1 MTDNEATV
9 GRQDE
14 RKFLSKHRWRGK
26 IFSNDEAPAKETKQQ
41 KANIEQDVADFLK
54 PSTQK
59 AQLNVLP
66 KPRIDVAAAQRWP
79 GAHDIHAQTPS
90 PRPTPLGIPSS
101 MRGSSNS
108 RPRKGK
114 GLTVSFARTAPEVI
128 GEGGDEAESPSIEV
142 SRRKSSTPL
151 VDLEQLQGHRDDSV
165 VGLRSPEFNGLR
177 SGQSKQSVTE
187 DERPLGT
194 RRRAQ
199 TSHGEISPPLQLK
212 MDMGNITSQAAL
224 MPPPPQR
231 LGPLGLGDRP
241 QPLKRAPTGF
251 QGVDDGVPR
260 PSMDSIN
267 SADSDDFHASPISR
281 RVNPAFTEPLPE
293 RDEFE
298 PQPLRRTQ
306 TSFVSHDV
314 RIPEE
319 EDTPRLPEMN
329 LGENDSP
336 IDFKKHFLESE
347 PSDPNSFSA
356 RVQQKMRADEG
367 RALHEAASYHTSSA
381 VEDGRR
387 PSVSSANSFS
397 VGSPQSYTQLPS
409 GSAARS
415 SYEAPFPPP
424 VQLQP
429 RPSNSPRR
437 SPVNPTMT
445 QPQLQSRPP
454 NAPRSSNE
462 LPIRKPFMAP
472 QNSHIDI
479 DTKRPSA
486 SSSPNYPIPQPQTVP
501 RGSPIAPAPSPRKA
515 QFDNYPNNGSLHP
528 SPQPPSRNSPGYF
541 TSSTSEMEFA
551 QPLRS
556 PALAPDQDPGMHAAL
571 PSNQDPVM
579 QAVAPSRQDPGMQA
593 APHSLSR
600 SDTRSQGDAALADF
614 TDRVIHMQGIF
625 RLTAELERPLHEFS
639 PMQWLRAAIWW
650 FLRGRAGMENLI
662 RNRPR
667 GDPGAPPTAQL
678 LTQAHVD
685 LAKTWWILTEVIQNH
700 PAIRKYGD
708 LKAGSQARSAREAG
722 DIAMAEIF
730 EVHNTVLGFLK
741 LLLASM
747 KRHHVMPPRQ
757 SLIQGQDQTI
767 WIKYPSFAPDVK
779 AILSGNSTKS
789 LVMDGPAQQL
799 NPLTCMPPGDTK
811 TDFCYFRM
819 FVQVSVT
826 TDEAETDRVPI
837 PCVLSV
843 LRSHND
849 LKVKISICS
858 LNELVNIR
866 VQNDKKLGPTWDD
879 VTWKVRSSS
888 MCVSLPHGFNLNIDF
903 TEQDLRNLWTVVD
916 HTNKIEMNLRPRED
930 ERIVYSLT
938 LREFQYKDP
947 ANSGVFPAERV
958 KRCRVVLFEKC
969 KRSNEGSGKRRLHRG
984 YRFLIVTNP
993 KSRTL
998 NSISHEFGKQEPMNF
1013 EFKADA
1019 SESGFPVVVLRVKEK
1034 VDKKLKQCIMFLIFN
1049 DEKERDMLF
1058 GTLTGMNVDTDETV
1072 FAQVPLKGFSIENA
1086 DQVEGFSHSGRDAL
1100 KRLQWQDVK
1109 TLNLDPETGNM
1120 DTPQTVLSERLRVV
1134 ARHSA
1139 GSLTDR
1145 MNLSPGELLLRLQTS
1160 GSAEITILRNPQEDM
1175 NIAVDAKRTEQDIPE
1190 ALAELLRTLT
1200 TASTLRTYSFHSLK
1214 DLHAFQMAITGF
1226 YVKFDGIASS
1236 YTIARRRM
1244 VVPIYKRWEAS
1255 TVRIQ
1260 IVQQDNIC
1268 RLLAFFEEFSHAD
1281 SMAFQLKSM
1290 DVFEKADKGGKF
1302 YLRLVDAKFAL
1313 PVEERKGEGKLE
1325 KAEGRQ
1331 QGWAGQKRRFVC
1343 LDVVEYPGEHD
1354 DVTIGFDIQ
1363 AERDRFADALP
1374 AATQISRMKTFS
1386 RKV

>member
-1 MTDNEATV
+1 MTDNGATV
-9 GRQDE
+9 GRQQDE
-14 RKFLSKHRWRGK
+14 RRFLSKHRWRGK

-59 AQLNVLP
+59 AQLNSPP

-79 GAHDIHAQTPS
+79 GAHDVHTQTPS

-142 SRRKSSTPL
+142 SRRKSSTPA

-187 DERPLGT
+187 DERPPSI
-194 RRRAQ
+194 RRAQ

-212 MDMGNITSQAAL
+212 MDMGNITSQAAP
-224 MPPPPQR
+224 MPPAPQG

-241 QPLKRAPTGF
+241 QPLKRAPTGL

-267 SADSDDFHASPISR
+267 SADSDDFHASPIFQ
-281 RVNPAFTEPLPE
+281 RVKPAFTEPLPE

-306 TSFVSHDV
+306 TSYVPHNDH
-314 RIPEE
+314 IPEE
-319 EDTPRLPEMN
+319 EDTRRLPEMN
-329 LGENDSP
+329 LAENDSP
-336 IDFKKHFLESE
+336 IDFKKHFLESG

-356 RVQQKMRADEG
+356 RVQQKMRASEG
-367 RALHEAASYHTSSA
+367 RALHEAALHHTSSA
-381 VEDGRR
+381 VEDERR

-409 GSAARS
+409 GNAARS

-424 VQLQP
+424 VQLQS
-429 RPSNSPRR
+429 RPSNSSRR
-437 SPVNPTMT
+437 SPVSPTMT
-445 QPQLQSRPP
+445 QPQLQLRPP
-454 NAPRSSNE
+454 NAPRPSNE
-462 LPIRKPFMAP
+462 LPIRKPLIAP
-472 QNSHIDI
+472 QNSHLDI
-479 DTKRPSA
+479 DTQRPSA
-486 SSSPNYPIPQPQTVP
+486 SSSPNYPIPQLQTPP
-501 RGSPIAPAPSPRKA
+501 RGSPIAPVPSPRKA
-515 QFDNYPNNGSLHP
+515 QFDSYPPNNGSLHP
-528 SPQPPSRNSPGYF
+528 SPQPPSRNSPSYF

-556 PALAPDQDPGMHAAL
+556 PALALDQDPGMHTAL
-571 PSNQDPVM
+571 PSNQGPVM

-593 APHSLSR
+593 APPSLRR

-667 GDPGAPPTAQL
+667 GDPGAPPTSQL

-685 LAKTWWILTEVIQNH
+685 LAKTWWILTKVIQNH
-700 PAIRKYGD
+700 PAIRKYSD
-708 LKAGSQARSAREAG
+708 LKAESRASSAREAG

-730 EVHNTVLGFLK
+730 EVHDTVLGFLK

-767 WIKYPSFAPDVK
+767 WIKYPNFAPDVQ
-779 AILSGNSTKS
+779 AVLSGNSTRS
-789 LVMDGPAQQL
+789 LVIDGPAQQL
-799 NPLTCMPPGDTK
+799 NPLACMPPGDTK

-819 FVQVSVT
+819 FVQVSVRT
-826 TDEAETDRVPI
+826 EEAETDRVPM

-843 LRSHND
+843 LRPHND
-849 LKVKISICS
+849 LKLKISICS

-866 VQNDKKLGPTWDD
+866 VQSDKKLGPTWDD

-888 MCVSLPHGFNLNIDF
+888 MCVSLPYGFNLNIDF
-903 TEQDLRNLWTVVD
+903 TEQDLRNLWTIVD
-916 HTNKIEMNLRPRED
+916 HTNTVEANLRPRED
-930 ERIVYSLT
+930 ERIVYNLT
-938 LREFQYKDP
+938 LREFQYTDP
-947 ANSGVFPAERV
+947 AKSGAFPAERV
-958 KRCRVVLFEKC
+958 KRCRVTVFEKC
-969 KRSNEGSGKRRLHRG
+969 ERSNEGSGKRRLHRG
-984 YRFLIVTNP
+984 YRFVIFTSP
-993 KSRTL
+993 KIRTL
-998 NSISHEFGKQEPMNF
+998 SCISHEFGKQEPMNF
-1013 EFKADA
+1013 EFNADA
-1019 SESGFPVVVLRVKEK
+1019 SEGGFPEMILRVKEK
-1034 VDKKLKQCIMFLIFN
+1034 ADKKLKQCVMFLVFN
-1049 DEKERDMLF
+1049 DGKERDMLF
-1058 GTLTGMNVDTDETV
+1058 GTLTGTNADADETV
-1072 FAQVPLKGFSIENA
+1072 FAQVPLKGLSIENA
-1086 DQVEGFSHSGRDAL
+1086 DQIEGFSHSGRDVL

-1109 TLNLDPETGNM
+1109 AVNLDPETGNM
-1120 DTPQTVLSERLRVV
+1120 DVPQTVLSESLRVV
-1134 ARHSA
+1134 TRHSA

-1145 MNLSPGELLLRLQTS
+1145 MNLSKADPHIIYSSLYYFTSYTWQTS
-1160 GSAEITILRNPQEDM
+1160 S
-1175 NIAVDAKRTEQDIPE
+1175 
-1190 ALAELLRTLT
+1190 
-1200 TASTLRTYSFHSLK
+1200 
-1214 DLHAFQMAITGF
+1214 
-1226 YVKFDGIASS
+1226 
-1236 YTIARRRM
+1236 
-1244 VVPIYKRWEAS
+1244 
-1255 TVRIQ
+1255 
-1260 IVQQDNIC
+1260 
-1268 RLLAFFEEFSHAD
+1268 
-1281 SMAFQLKSM
+1281 
-1290 DVFEKADKGGKF
+1290 
-1302 YLRLVDAKFAL
+1302 
-1313 PVEERKGEGKLE
+1313 
-1325 KAEGRQ
+1325 
-1331 QGWAGQKRRFVC
+1331 
-1343 LDVVEYPGEHD
+1343 
-1354 DVTIGFDIQ
+1354 
-1363 AERDRFADALP
+1363 
-1374 AATQISRMKTFS
+1374 
-1386 RKV
+1386 

>member
-1 MTDNEATV
+1 MTDNGAAV
-9 GRQDE
+9 GRQQDE
-14 RKFLSKHRWRGK
+14 RRFLSKNRWRGK

-59 AQLNVLP
+59 VQLNALP

-114 GLTVSFARTAPEVI
+114 GLTVSFSRTAPEVI

-142 SRRKSSTPL
+142 SRRKSSTPA
-151 VDLEQLQGHRDDSV
+151 VDLEQLQEHRDDSV
-165 VGLRSPEFNGLR
+165 VGLRSPEFNRLR
-177 SGQSKQSVTE
+177 SGQPKQSVTE
-187 DERPLGT
+187 DERPPGI
-194 RRRAQ
+194 RRTQ

-212 MDMGNITSQAAL
+212 MDMGNITSQAAP

-241 QPLKRAPTGF
+241 QPLKRAPTGL
-251 QGVDDGVPR
+251 QDVDDGVSR

-267 SADSDDFHASPISR
+267 SGDSDDFHASPIFR
-281 RVNPAFTEPLPE
+281 RVKPAFTEPLPE

-298 PQPLRRTQ
+298 PLRRTQ
-306 TSFVSHDV
+306 TGCEPHIPHNA

-356 RVQQKMRADEG
+356 RVQHKMRVDEG
-367 RALHEAASYHTSSA
+367 RALHEAALHHTSSA
-381 VEDGRR
+381 EDERR

-397 VGSPQSYTQLPS
+397 VGSPQSYTQSLS
-409 GSAARS
+409 GNAARS

-424 VQLQP
+424 VQLRS
-429 RPSNSPRR
+429 RPLNSPRH
-437 SPVNPTMT
+437 SPVNSMT
-445 QPQLQSRPP
+445 QPQLQSRLP

-472 QNSHIDI
+472 QNSHL
-479 DTKRPSA
+479 DTNTQRPSA
-486 SSSPNYPIPQPQTVP
+486 SPSPNYPIPQPQPLP
-501 RGSPIAPAPSPRKA
+501 RGSPISPAPSPRKA
-515 QFDNYPNNGSLHP
+515 QFDKYPPNSGSLHP
-528 SPQPPSRNSPGYF
+528 SPQSPSRNSPSYF
-541 TSSTSEMEFA
+541 TPPTPEMEFA

-556 PALAPDQDPGMHAAL
+556 PAFALDQDPGRHTAL

-593 APHSLSR
+593 APPSLSR

-667 GDPGAPPTAQL
+667 GDPGAPPTTQL

-685 LAKTWWILTEVIQNH
+685 LAKTWWILTKVIQNH

-708 LKAGSQARSAREAG
+708 LKAESQARSAREAG

-730 EVHNTVLGFLK
+730 EVRDTVLGFLK

-747 KRHHVMPPRQ
+747 KRHRVMPPRQ

-767 WIKYPSFAPDVK
+767 WIKYPNFAPDVQ
-779 AILSGNSTKS
+779 AVLSGNSTRS
-789 LVMDGPAQQL
+789 LVIDGPAQQL
-799 NPLTCMPPGDTK
+799 NPLAFMPPGDTK

-826 TDEAETDRVPI
+826 TDEADTDRVLM

-903 TEQDLRNLWTVVD
+903 TEQDLRSLWTVVD
-916 HTNKIEMNLRPRED
+916 HTNKVEASLRPRED
-930 ERIVYSLT
+930 ERIVYNLT
-938 LREFQYKDP
+938 LREFQYTDP
-947 ANSGVFPAERV
+947 ANSGVFPPERV
-958 KRCRVVLFEKC
+958 KRCRVTIFEKC
-969 KRSNEGSGKRRLHRG
+969 ERSNEGSGKRRLHRG
-984 YRFLIVTNP
+984 YRFLIVTSP
-993 KSRTL
+993 KFRTSS
-998 NSISHEFGKQEPMNF
+998 SINHEFGKQEPMNF

-1019 SESGFPVVVLRVKEK
+1019 SEGGLPVMVLRVKEK
-1034 VDKKLKQCIMFLIFN
+1034 ADKKLKQCVMFLVFN
-1049 DEKERDMLF
+1049 DEEERNVLF
-1058 GTLTGMNVDTDETV
+1058 GTLTGTNVDADETV

-1086 DQVEGFSHSGRDAL
+1086 DQAEGFSRSGRDAL

-1109 TLNLDPETGNM
+1109 ALNLDPETGNM
-1120 DTPQTVLSERLRVV
+1120 DVPQTVLSESLRVV

-1145 MNLSPGELLLRLQTS
+1145 MNLGKADQTLFVVLYTTLLITLGKIQANFVYQVPANFFS
-1160 GSAEITILRNPQEDM
+1160 GSKLAVVLRSPF
-1175 NIAVDAKRTEQDIPE
+1175 
-1190 ALAELLRTLT
+1190 
-1200 TASTLRTYSFHSLK
+1200 Y
-1214 DLHAFQMAITGF
+1214 AIH
-1226 YVKFDGIASS
+1226 K
-1236 YTIARRRM
+1236 
-1244 VVPIYKRWEAS
+1244 
-1255 TVRIQ
+1255 
-1260 IVQQDNIC
+1260 
-1268 RLLAFFEEFSHAD
+1268 
-1281 SMAFQLKSM
+1281 
-1290 DVFEKADKGGKF
+1290 
-1302 YLRLVDAKFAL
+1302 
-1313 PVEERKGEGKLE
+1313 
-1325 KAEGRQ
+1325 
-1331 QGWAGQKRRFVC
+1331 
-1343 LDVVEYPGEHD
+1343 
-1354 DVTIGFDIQ
+1354 
-1363 AERDRFADALP
+1363 
-1374 AATQISRMKTFS
+1374 KT
-1386 RKV
+1386 